1 MTQERSTSDP
11 MRFGVIGVGVIG
23 KAHAK
28 RLSSGAANTTLVALA
43 DAVPEAATAV
53 AAEYDTTALTPD
65 ELLARD
71 DIDAVVIAVP
81 SGLHA
86 DITVQALDAGKHV
99 LLEKPIDVTV
109 DAADR
114 IIEAEKRSGTV
125 LTIMS
130 QRRFAPH
137 NQYLQHAINSGGFGQ
152 VTAATV
158 EVALWRTQEYYDSGE
173 WRGTWA
179 LDGGGALM
187 NQGVHLVDMAL
198 WLLGDIEEVYAH
210 TGLLAHERIEVE
222 DTVTITA
229 RSKAGALITFIATT
243 AAQGQA
249 PIRMAI
255 FGTEASAVS
264 ESELITGFWS
274 TGLEAPEPVAEAVD
288 QPLAQLN
295 DFITAIQ
302 KGSTPLVTSTQARA
316 AVAFIE
322 AVYESGRTG
331 KPVKPR

>member
-1 MTQERSTSDP
+1 MSQERSVSDP
-11 MRFGVIGVGVIG
+11 ILFGVIGVGVIG
-23 KAHAK
+23 KAHVK
-28 RLSSGAANTTLVALA
+28 RLQSGAADATLVALA
-43 DAVPEAATAV
+43 DAIPEAAAAV
-53 AAEYDTTALTPD
+53 AEEYDTVALTPD

-99 LLEKPIDVTV
+99 MLEKPIDVTV

-114 IIEAEKRSGTV
+114 IIEAEKRSGKV
-125 LTIMS
+125 LTVMS

-137 NQYLQHAINSGGFGQ
+137 NQYLQHAISSGGFGR

-187 NQGVHLVDMAL
+187 NQGVHLVDMVL
-198 WLLGDIEEVYAH
+198 WLLGDVDEVYAH

-222 DTVTITA
+222 DAVTITA
-229 RSKAGALITFIATT
+229 RSKTGALITFIATT
-243 AAQGQA
+243 AAHGSA
-249 PIRMAI
+249 PIRTAV

-274 TGLEAPEPVAEAVD
+274 TGLEAPAPVAEPVD
-288 QPLAQLN
+288 QPLAQLT
-295 DFITAIQ
+295 DFVTAVQ
-302 KGSTPLVTSTQARA
+302 KGTTPLVTSTQARA

-331 KPVKPR
+331 KPVQPR